1 MIMKKGKKKR
11 ADATVGTIS
20 GGGGVDD
27 TWALIQ
33 YKDVILPV

>member
-20 GGGGVDD
+20 GGGGGWLYLGLDS
-27 TWALIQ
+27 I
-33 YKDVILPV
+33 